1 MIVLSKIMLNKINKT
16 YNEKICAVKCFSFN
30 SLENEFLVIVGASG
44 CGKSTILRCI
54 AGLEKVTSGEIYLD
68 DVNITA
74 FEPKDRNVAMV
85 FQNYALYPNM
95 TVYKNIAFPLTIKKV
110 DKKIIDSKVQEIAKT
125 LEISELLKRKPYTL
139 SGGQKQRVAIGRA
152 MIKEPK
158 IFLLDEPL
166 SNLDAALREKMR
178 GELIALHKKLDAV
191 FIYVTHDQV
200 EAMSMGDR
208 IIVMNAGEIQQVG
221 TPKEIYNNPANKF
234 VAGFIGTP
242 KINFIS
248 TETAEKLCSELYNL
262 KDRNVDVSIR
272 PEHITIRKEESQ
284 NAVKGIVSFVEMLG
298 KDTYIHIQL
307 GNDELTVCKPTTDSQ
322 YEFLKGDQVF
332 CTASKENFHF
342 FDINTQQRI
351 AF

>member
-1 MIVLSKIMLNKINKT
+1 MASIQLKNVKKT
-16 YNEKICAVKCFSFN
+16 YDSTIAVQDFSFN
-30 SLENEFLVIVGASG
+30 SYENEFIVVVGASG
-44 CGKSTILRCI
+44 CGKSTLLRLV
-54 AGLEKVTSGEIYLD
+54 AGLENVDGGTILVD
-68 DVNITA
+68 DRDITNEASQTRNIS
-74 FEPKDRNVAMV
+74 MV
-85 FQNYALYPNM
+85 FQDYALYPHM
-95 TVYKNIAFPLTIKKV
+95 SVYNNLAFSLKMMRENKKV
-110 DKKIIDSKVQEIAKT
+110 IKGKVERIAHT
-125 LEISELLKRKPYTL
+125 LELTELLKRKPHTL

-178 GELIALHKKLDAV
+178 GELIALHKKLDTV

-221 TPKEIYNNPANKF
+221 TPKEIYNSPANKF

-248 TETAEKLCSELYNL
+248 ADNVKKLCPDLFDL
-262 KDRNVDVSIR
+262 RDKKLDIAIR
-272 PEHITIRKEESQ
+272 PEHIIISKEEKVGSI
-284 NAVKGIVSFVEMLG
+284 KGIVTFVEMLG
-298 KDTYIHIQL
+298 KDSYIHIQV
-307 GNDELTVCKPTTDSQ
+307 GIDELTVCKPTADSQ
-322 YEFLKGDQVF
+322 YEFSKGDEVF
-332 CTASKENFHF
+332 CSAKKESFHF

-351 AF
+351 GI

>member
-1 MIVLSKIMLNKINKT
+1 MNKITKKYT
-16 YNEKICAVKCFSFN
+16 EDVEALKCCSFL
-30 SLENEFLVIVGASG
+30 SCENEFIVIVGASG
-44 CGKSTILRCI
+44 CGKSTILRSI

-68 DVNITA
+68 DIDITEY
-74 FEPKDRNVAMV
+74 EPKDRNVAMV

-95 TVYKNIAFPLTIKKV
+95 TVYKNIAFPLTVKKV
-110 DKKIIDSKVQEIAKT
+110 DKKIIDTKVQEIAKT
-125 LEISELLKRKPYTL
+125 LEISELLKRKPHTL

-208 IIVMNAGEIQQVG
+208 IIVMNAGEIQQIG
-221 TPKEIYNNPANKF
+221 TPKEIYNKPANKF

-248 TETAEKLCSELYNL
+248 TETAKKLCPKLCDLEC
-262 KDRNVDVSIR
+262 KNVEVAIR
-272 PEHITIRKEESQ
+272 PESITITRKETQ
-284 NAVKGIVSFVEMLG
+284 GAAKGLVTFVEMLG
-298 KDTYIHIQL
+298 KDSCTHIQL
-307 GNDELTVCKPTTDSQ
+307 GNEELTICKPTMDSQ
-322 YEFLKGDQVF
+322 HEFVKGDEIF
-332 CTASKENFHF
+332 CSAAKERFYF
-342 FDINTQQRI
+342 FDNNTQQRI
-351 AF
+351 EI

>member
-1 MIVLSKIMLNKINKT
+1 MAHIFLNKI
-16 YNEKICAVKCFSFN
+16 VKKYTKDIEALKDFSFH
-30 SLENEFLVIVGASG
+30 SYENEFIVIVGASG

-54 AGLEKVTSGEIYLD
+54 AGLEKVTSGKIYLD
-68 DVNITA
+68 DVDITEY
-74 FEPKDRNVAMV
+74 EPKDRNVAMV

-95 TVYKNIAFPLTIKKV
+95 TVYKNIAFPLTVKKV

-125 LEISELLKRKPYTL
+125 LEISDLLKRKPHTL

-221 TPKEIYNNPANKF
+221 TPKEIYNSPANKF

-248 TETAEKLCSELYNL
+248 ADNAEKLCPDLCGLRDPNI
-262 KDRNVDVSIR
+262 DIAIR
-272 PEHITIRKEESQ
+272 PEHIIIHKDAKEGF
-284 NAVKGIVSFVEMLG
+284 VKGTVTFVEMLG
-298 KDTYIHIQL
+298 KDSYIHIQI
-307 GNDELTVCKPTTDSQ
+307 GNDELTVCKPTVDSQ
-322 YEFLKGDQVF
+322 YEFSKGDEVF
-332 CTASKENFHF
+332 CSAKKESFHF

-351 AF
+351 DI

>member
-1 MIVLSKIMLNKINKT
+1 MLDKTNKF
-16 YNEKICAVKCFSFN
+16 YNGDIYAVKNFSFN
-30 SLENEFLVIVGASG
+30 SAENEFTVIVGASG

-54 AGLEKVTSGEIYLD
+54 AGLETVTAGKILLD
-68 DVNITA
+68 DVDITEY
-74 FEPKDRNVAMV
+74 EPKDRNVAMV

-95 TVYKNIAFPLTIKKV
+95 TVYKNIAFPLTVKKI

-125 LEISELLKRKPYTL
+125 LEISDLLKRKPHTL

-242 KINFIS
+242 KINFIN
-248 TETAEKLCSELYNL
+248 TENAEKLCSELYNL
-262 KDRNVDVSIR
+262 KDKNVDVAIR
-272 PEHITIRKEESQ
+272 PEHITISKKQTQ
-284 NAVKGIVSFVEMLG
+284 NAVKGVVSFVEMLG
-298 KDTYIHIQL
+298 KDSYIHIQL
-307 GNDELTVCKPTTDSQ
+307 GNDELTVCMPTADSQ
-322 YEFLKGDQVF
+322 YEFLKGDEIYCF
-332 CTASKENFHF
+332 ASKESFHF
-342 FDINTQQRI
+342 FDIDTQQRI
-351 AF
+351 EL